1 MFEMLPCLDEQELRI
16 VFSFISF
23 DKNNDGQIN
32 SSELKYMMDLVQ
44 PSYVDQYTYQDCIE
58 TINSGDSD
66 GNGTMSYT
74 EWRNFVQQI

>member
-44 PSYVDQYTYQDCIE
+44 PSYVDQDCIE